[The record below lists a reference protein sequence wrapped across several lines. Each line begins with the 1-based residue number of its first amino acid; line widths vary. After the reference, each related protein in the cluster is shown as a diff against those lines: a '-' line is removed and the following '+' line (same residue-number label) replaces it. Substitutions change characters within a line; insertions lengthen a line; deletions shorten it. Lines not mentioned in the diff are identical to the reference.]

1 MSVDAIGT
9 AATAQFML
17 AQIQKAE
24 LALDTSNR
32 QVATGKVSD
41 TYTGYADKT
50 AMMEAA
56 RSVGALADANA
67 AAAQQASTQL
77 DLQDTQLSQLSQL
90 ANSVRQTLTSAAAN
104 QDGTS
109 LMTQMQGYFD
119 QAVGIL
125 NSQDAN
131 GAYVYGGDKNQT
143 PPVSVTS
150 LSALAALPSA
160 AQAFANGSLKSSV
173 RVGTTQSVQ
182 VGLLASDLGTQ
193 LFSLFQQVA
202 QFDAGGSGPFN
213 AATTPAQQNFL
224 ESTIQTSAN
233 AASDVNQQA
242 AGNGMRYQMVQGTLT
257 QLQATSTLYKGM
269 VSDIEDVDMAHALAQ
284 LSQNQVAL
292 QASFQVTSKLNQLSL
307 LNYLPPA

>member
-173 RVGTTQSVQ
+173 RVGTTQGGV
-182 VGLLASDLGTQ
+182 VGLLAADLGTQ
-193 LFSLFQQVA
+193 VFSLFQQVA
-202 QFDAGGSGPFN
+202 QVDAGGSGPFN

-224 ESTIQTSAN
+224 ESTIQTSAT